1 MKQNFYII
9 ILLFAFPSHP
19 DNNLEKYRSDVTG
32 VLSFG
37 DTLDL
42 NKLAQ
47 LTNIENLRSGALI
60 IKIKFNCKR
69 KNVRII

>member
-1 MKQNFYII
+1 MKQKDEFLHNH
-9 ILLFAFPSHP
+9 FAFPSHP

-42 NKLAQ
+42 NKLTKLCWEDAM
-47 LTNIENLRSGALI
+47 TNIKTLRSGFCSAHHL
-60 IKIKFNCKR
+60 KLK
-69 KNVRII
+69 